1 MTERTTRAS
10 EIGGRIRIART
21 SAGFTQESLAH
32 KVGVVASTVRGWD
45 IGERIPPAD
54 RVADV
59 ASACGVSIE
68 WLLTGEGA
76 GPGEAAA

>member
-1 MTERTTRAS
+1 MTERSTRAS
-10 EIGGRIRIART
+10 EIGGRIRAART
-21 SAGFTQESLAH
+21 AAGHTQESLAH
-32 KVGVVASTVRGWD
+32 IIGVVSSTVRAWD

-54 RVADV
+54 RLIDIANACDV
-59 ASACGVSIE
+59 PIA